1 MLDDVFLKQTGRS
14 LRGQRIQT
22 LGYSFQVWMRRP
34 CLRKRMRETGV
45 SVIRAGKWRWVDA
58 HWGRGLS
65 YLKIGWRWRWQGY
78 RLTQITTFW
87 FE

>member
-1 MLDDVFLKQTGRS
+1 
-14 LRGQRIQT
+14 
-22 LGYSFQVWMRRP
+22 
-34 CLRKRMRETGV
+34 MRETGV

-78 RLTQITTFW
+78 RPTQITTFW